1 MKNLAIIKIAGKGTR
16 IHTNV
21 PKQFVEVHGKPVFI
35 YTLEAFEKSK
45 LTDAISV
52 VTSEEYLDFV
62 KETCKKFNITKA
74 KFFSLGDPK
83 YGNGSTFNG
92 YKEALDNDYFPDYII
107 SHDGVRALITPE
119 DIDGC
124 IEKCIDSDNGISQM
138 AKELVGSI
146 LFKNNHWEVINRNEV
161 LELATPIILKNK
173 IFNRLYTYYQTAT
186 DEQKE
191 KWFGLDTMFME
202 EFAHCITPYV
212 SDKINFKITTDSDL
226 QFFKDLIEMRFN
238 KNENSN

>member
-16 IHTNV
+16 IHSDV
-21 PKQFVEVHGKPVFI
+21 PKQFVEVHGKPIFI
-35 YTLEAFEKSK
+35 YTLEAFEQSK

-52 VTSEEYLDFV
+52 VTSKEWLDFV
-62 KETCKKFNITKA
+62 KESCEKFNITKA
-74 KFFSLGDPK
+74 KFFCLGDKK

-92 YKEALDNDYFPDYII
+92 YKAALDAGYIPDYII

-124 IEKCIDSDNGISQM
+124 IEKCVGSDNGISQM
-138 AKELVGSI
+138 AKELTGSI
-146 LFKNNHWEVINRNEV
+146 LFKNDHWNVINRNEV
-161 LELATPIILKNK
+161 LELATPIVLKNK
-173 IFNRLYTYYQTAT
+173 IFYRLCTYYQTAT
-186 DEQKE
+186 EEQKE

-212 SDKINFKITTDSDL
+212 SDKLNFKITTDSDL
-226 QFFKDLIEMRFN
+226 KFFKDLIDLREAHH
-238 KNENSN
+238 E

>member
-16 IHTNV
+16 IHSDV
-21 PKQFVEVHGKPVFI
+21 PKQFVEVHNKPIFI

-52 VTSEEYLDFV
+52 VTSKDWLDFV
-62 KETCKKFNITKA
+62 INKCKEFNITKA

-92 YKEALDNDYFPDYII
+92 YKAALDSGYFPDYII

-124 IEKCIDSDNGISQM
+124 VEKCVYSDNGISQM
-138 AKELVGSI
+138 SKELVGSI
-146 LFKNNHWEVINRNEV
+146 IFKNDHWNVINRNEI
-161 LELATPIILKNK
+161 LELATPIVLKNR
-173 IFNRLYTYYQTAT
+173 IFDKLYNYYQKSTE
-186 DEQKE
+186 EQKE
-191 KWFGLDTMFME
+191 RWFGLDTMFME

-212 SDKINFKITTDSDL
+212 SDKLNFKITTDSDL
-226 QFFKDLIEMRFN
+226 QFFKDLIEVRC
-238 KNENSN
+238 KDE

>member
-16 IHTNV
+16 VHTSI
-21 PKQFVEVHGKPVFI
+21 PKQFIEVKGKPIFI

-52 VTSEEYLDFV
+52 VTSKEWLDFV
-62 KETCKKFNITKA
+62 IESCKKFNITKA
-74 KFFSLGDPK
+74 KFFCLGDKK

-92 YKEALDNDYFPDYII
+92 YKAAIDMEYFPDYII

-124 IEKCIDSDNGISQM
+124 IEKCINSDNGISQM
-138 AKELVGSI
+138 SKELVGSI
-146 LFKNNHWEVINRNEV
+146 LFKNDHWNVINRNEV
-161 LELATPIILKNK
+161 LELATPIVLKNR
-173 IFNRLYTYYQTAT
+173 IFNKLYTYYQKAT

-202 EFAHCITPYV
+202 EFAHCITPYI
-212 SDKINFKITTDSDL
+212 SNKINFKITTDNDL
-226 QFFKDLIEMRFN
+226 EFFKILIEG
-238 KNENSN
+238 KNE

>member
-35 YTLEAFEKSK
+35 YTLEAFEKSN

-52 VTSEEYLDFV
+52 VTSKEYLDFV
-62 KETCKKFNITKA
+62 KDACKKYNITKA

-92 YKEALDNDYFPDYII
+92 YKAALDNDYFPDYII

-138 AKELVGSI
+138 SKELVGSI

-161 LELATPIILKNK
+161 LELATPIVLKNK
-173 IFNRLYTYYQTAT
+173 IFDKLYTYYQTAS

-226 QFFKDLIEMRFN
+226 QFFKDLIEMRF
-238 KNENSN
+238 KE

>member
-21 PKQFVEVHGKPVFI
+21 PKQFIEVHGKPVFI
-35 YTLEAFEKSK
+35 YTLEAFEKSN

-52 VTSEEYLDFV
+52 VTSKEYLDFV
-62 KETCKKFNITKA
+62 KDACKKYNITKA
-74 KFFSLGDPK
+74 KFFSLGDTK

-92 YKEALDNDYFPDYII
+92 YKAALDNDYFPDYII

-138 AKELVGSI
+138 SKELVGSI

-161 LELATPIILKNK
+161 LELATPIVLKNK
-173 IFNRLYTYYQTAT
+173 IFDKLYIYYQTAS

-202 EFAHCITPYV
+202 EFAHCITPYI

-226 QFFKDLIEMRFN
+226 QFFKDLIEMRN
-238 KNENSN
+238 RR

>member
-16 IHTNV
+16 IHADI
-21 PKQFVEVHGKPVFI
+21 PKQFVEVHNKPIFI

-45 LTDAISV
+45 LVDAISV
-52 VTSEEYLDFV
+52 VTSKDWLDFV
-62 KETCKKFNITKA
+62 INKCKQFNITKA
-74 KFFSLGDPK
+74 RFFNLGDSK

-92 YKEALDNDYFPDYII
+92 YKAALESNYFPDYII

-124 IEKCIDSDNGISQM
+124 IEKCINSDNGISQM
-138 AKELVGSI
+138 SKELVGSI
-146 LFKNNHWEVINRNEV
+146 IFKNDHWNVINRNEV
-161 LELATPIILKNK
+161 LELATPIVLKNR
-173 IFNRLYTYYQTAT
+173 IFDKLYIYYQKSN

-191 KWFGLDTMFME
+191 RWFGLDTMFME

-212 SDKINFKITTDSDL
+212 SDKLNFKITTDSDL
-226 QFFKDLIEMRFN
+226 QFFKDLIEVRC
-238 KNENSN
+238 KDE

>member
-1 MKNLAIIKIAGKGTR
+1 MKNLAIIKIAGKGAR
-16 IHTNV
+16 IHSDV
-21 PKQFVEVHGKPVFI
+21 PKQFVEVCEKPVFI

-52 VTSEEYLDFV
+52 VASEEWLNFV
-62 KETCKKFNITKA
+62 IESCKKFNITKA
-74 KFFSLGDPK
+74 KFFCIGDKK

-92 YKEALDNDYFPDYII
+92 YKEALDSGYTPDYII
-107 SHDGVRALITPE
+107 SHDGVRALITSE

-124 IEKCIDSDNGISQM
+124 IKKCINSDNGISQM
-138 AKELVGSI
+138 SKELTGSI
-146 LFKNNHWEVINRNEV
+146 LFKNDHWNVINRNEV
-161 LELATPIILKNK
+161 LELATPIVLKNR
-173 IFNRLYTYYQTAT
+173 IFDKLYNYYQKAT

-212 SDKINFKITTDSDL
+212 SDKINFKITTDTDL
-226 QFFKDLIEMRFN
+226 QFFKDLIEL
-238 KNENSN
+238 KETHHE

>member
-16 IHTNV
+16 VHTSV
-21 PKQFVEVHGKPVFI
+21 PKQFVEVDGKPVFI
-35 YTLEAFEKSK
+35 YTLEAFEKSE
-45 LTDAISV
+45 LTDAISI
-52 VTSEEYLDFV
+52 VTSEDWMDFV
-62 KETCKKFNITKA
+62 VDNCKKFNITKA
-74 KFFSLGDPK
+74 KFFCLGDPK

-92 YKEALDNDYFPDYII
+92 YKEALKNNYYPDYVI
-107 SHDGVRALITPE
+107 SHDGVRALITAE

-138 AKELVGSI
+138 SKELVGSI
-146 LFKNNHWEVINRNEV
+146 LFKNDHWNVINRNEV
-161 LELATPIILKNK
+161 LELATPIVLKNR
-173 IFNRLYTYYQTAT
+173 IFDRLCTYYQTAT
-186 DEQKE
+186 DNQKE

-226 QFFKDLIEMRFN
+226 KFFKDLIEMRT
-238 KNENSN
+238 KN

>member
-16 IHTNV
+16 VHTNI
-21 PKQFVEVHGKPVFI
+21 PKQFVEVCKKPVFI
-35 YTLEAFEKSK
+35 YTLEAFEQAK
-45 LTDAISV
+45 LVDAISV
-52 VTSEEYLDFV
+52 VTSKEWLDFV
-62 KETCKKFNITKA
+62 KESCQKFGITKA
-74 KFFSLGDPK
+74 KFFCLGDKK

-92 YKEALDNDYFPDYII
+92 YKAAIDAEYYPDYII
-107 SHDGVRALITPE
+107 SHDGVRALITAE

-124 IEKCIDSDNGISQM
+124 IEKCINSDNGISQM

-146 LFKNNHWEVINRNEV
+146 LFKNDHWNVINRNEV
-161 LELATPIILKNK
+161 LELATPIVLKNK
-173 IFNRLYTYYQTAT
+173 IFDRLYIYFQQAT

-212 SDKINFKITTDSDL
+212 SDKLNFKITTDQDL
-226 QFFKDLIEMRFN
+226 QFFKDLIELRGIHH
-238 KNENSN
+238 E

>member
-16 IHTNV
+16 IHTDI
-21 PKQFVEVHGKPVFI
+21 PKQFVEVHNKPIFI

-45 LTDAISV
+45 LVDAISV
-52 VTSEEYLDFV
+52 VTSKDWLDFV
-62 KETCKKFNITKA
+62 INKCKQFNITKA
-74 KFFSLGDPK
+74 KFFSLGDSK

-92 YKEALDNDYFPDYII
+92 YKAALESNYFADYII

-124 IEKCIDSDNGISQM
+124 IEKCINSDNGISQM
-138 AKELVGSI
+138 TKELVGSI
-146 LFKNNHWEVINRNEV
+146 IFKNDHWNVINRNEV
-161 LELATPIILKNK
+161 LELATPIVLKNR
-173 IFNRLYTYYQTAT
+173 IFDKLYIYYQKSS

-191 KWFGLDTMFME
+191 RWFGLDTMFME

-212 SDKINFKITTDSDL
+212 SDKLNFKITTDNDL
-226 QFFKDLIEMRFN
+226 QFFKDLIEVRC
-238 KNENSN
+238 KDE

>member
-16 IHTNV
+16 IHTDV
-21 PKQFVEVHGKPVFI
+21 PKQFVEVHNKPIFT

-52 VTSEEYLDFV
+52 VTSKEWLDFV
-62 KETCKKFNITKA
+62 INKCQEFNITKA
-74 KFFSLGDPK
+74 KFFSLGDPQ

-92 YKEALDNDYFPDYII
+92 YKKAIESNYFPDYII

-119 DIDGC
+119 D
-124 IEKCIDSDNGISQM
+124 SDNGISQM
-138 AKELVGSI
+138 SKELVGSI
-146 LFKNNHWEVINRNEV
+146 LFKNDHWNIINRNEV
-161 LELATPIILKNK
+161 LELATPIVLKNK
-173 IFNRLYTYYQTAT
+173 IFNKLYTYYQKAS
-186 DEQKE
+186 DSQKE

-212 SDKINFKITTDSDL
+212 SDKLNFKITTDSDL
-226 QFFKDLIEMRFN
+226 QFFKDLIEVRY
-238 KNENSN
+238 KNE